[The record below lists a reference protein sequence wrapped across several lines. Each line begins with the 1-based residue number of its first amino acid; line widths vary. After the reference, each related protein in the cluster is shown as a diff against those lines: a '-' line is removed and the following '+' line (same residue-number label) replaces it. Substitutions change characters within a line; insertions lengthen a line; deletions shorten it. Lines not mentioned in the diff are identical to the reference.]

1 MLRRFFKDRRG
12 NVAQIFGLSIFPL
25 VGIVGAAIDYS
36 RATQVRTGMQAALD
50 ATALTLSFD
59 AVGMDDPTLQSTAQN
74 MFKAN
79 FHQPNAVPDSG
90 TATAV
95 LTQPQEGNFKLV
107 VTGTATINTT
117 VAKVL
122 TQQPLP
128 VSSSAT
134 VKWGMK
140 KLELALA
147 LDNTGSMA
155 QSGKLAALKTA
166 SHNLLTVL
174 KNASKKPGDI
184 KVAIIPFTTVV
195 NIGTGYKDQFW
206 IDYSVN
212 GIQKANW
219 TGCVID
225 RTQNNDVLDTPPANG
240 TSSTYYP
247 AATNSSCGALTT
259 AMPLSE
265 DWTALNNKVDAM
277 AASGN
282 TNVTIGL
289 AWGWHALTSTDPFTQ
304 AAPVASDLDKVIVM
318 LTDGTNTQNRWT
330 NSSSAIDART
340 QKVCDNIKAANIKL
354 YTIRVIDGNSQLLSG
369 CATKPSMYYEVTQA
383 SQLNNVF
390 TSIAQNLANLRI
402 AE

>member
-1 MLRRFFKDRRG
+1 MLFRFLQDRRG
-12 NVAQIFGLSIFPL
+12 TVAQIFGLSMFPL
-25 VGIVGAAIDYS
+25 VGVVGAAVDYS

-50 ATALTLSFD
+50 ATALSLSFD
-59 AVGMDDPTLQSTAQN
+59 APGMLDSDMQAAAQTIFN
-74 MFKAN
+74 AN
-79 FHQPNAVPDSG
+79 FHQPNAKSVNVS
-90 TATAV
+90 AV
-95 LTQPQEGNFKLV
+95 LTQPQEGSFNLV
-107 VTGTATINTT
+107 VTSTATIKTT
-117 VAKVL
+117 IAEVL
-122 TQQPLP
+122 TQQPIP

-134 VKWGMK
+134 VKWGIK

-166 SHNLLTVL
+166 AKNLLTVL

-184 KVAIIPFTTVV
+184 KVAIVPFATVV
-195 NIGTGYKDQFW
+195 NIGTGFKDQFW
-206 IDYSVN
+206 VDYSVN
-212 GIQKANW
+212 NIQKANW

-225 RTQNNDVLDTPPANG
+225 RDQNNDVLDTPPSNG
-240 TSSTYYP
+240 SSSTYFP
-247 AATNSSCGALTT
+247 AATNASCGAIAQ

-265 DWTALNNKVDAM
+265 DWPALNSKIDAM

-289 AWGWHALTSTDPFTQ
+289 AWGWHALTNNAPFPEGAP
-304 AAPVASDLDKVIVM
+304 AAPDLDKVIVM

-330 NSSSAIDART
+330 NSSNSIDART

-354 YTIRVIDGNSQLLSG
+354 YTIRVINGNAGLLQG
-369 CATKPSMYYEVTQA
+369 CATKPSMYYEVQNA

-402 AE
+402 AQ